1 MIYYWN
7 TEKRKSFLHLASFL
21 TVREV
26 AVPGEPTGGEGFAWI
41 WMFWALQ
48 KKKKKKKTQNRPL
61 FIYLFKGCSN
71 RPVQNRNQAIFSIIG
86 LNWSGRVS
94 SLAADYSVHTFRVG
108 KTGEE
113 AHTYWS

>member
-41 WMFWALQ
+41 WMFWAL
-48 KKKKKKKTQNRPL
+48 KKKKKKRKLRIDLYL
-61 FIYLFKGCSN
+61 FIYL
-71 RPVQNRNQAIFSIIG
+71 RDAAIDQSKIGIRRFSA
-86 LNWSGRVS
+86 
-94 SLAADYSVHTFRVG
+94 SLA
-108 KTGEE
+108 
-113 AHTYWS
+113 